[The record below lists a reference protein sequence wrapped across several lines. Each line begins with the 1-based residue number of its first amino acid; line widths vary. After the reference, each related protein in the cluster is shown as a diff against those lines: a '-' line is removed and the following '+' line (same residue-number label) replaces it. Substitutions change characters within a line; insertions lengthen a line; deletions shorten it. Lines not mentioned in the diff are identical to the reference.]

1 MYRDDRGSEKLIGNR
16 TWGFKVGTMLNF
28 FFLPFV
34 IVFGWIGNATSLA
47 VFSRPKNRSISCCVY
62 MCGLSISDSLMMT
75 VASHYLIRFTY
86 YYIFSDK
93 HTKAYTVPVWE
104 CKTFTW
110 LYQLASLNG
119 ACIIVCMTVD
129 RLIGVRFPLLAKR
142 LCTAS
147 KAQKMLLVILLLTGV
162 FTTPHLLHS
171 KVI

>member
-1 MYRDDRGSEKLIGNR
+1 MYREDQASGKLIASK
-16 TWGFKVGTMLNF
+16 TWGFKVGSMLNF

-34 IVFGWIGNATSLA
+34 IAFGWIGNASSLA
-47 VFSRPKNRSISCCVY
+47 VFSRPKNRSISCCIY
-62 MCGLSISDSLMMT
+62 MCGLAISDSLMMT
-75 VASHYLIRFTY
+75 VASHYFIRFTY
-86 YYIFSDK
+86 YYFLSDK
-93 HTKAYTVPVWE
+93 NKRAYTVPVWE

-110 LYQLASLNG
+110 LYQLAALNG
-119 ACIIVCMTVD
+119 ACIIICMTVD

-147 KAQKMLLVILLLTGV
+147 RAQKTLSVILLLTGV